1 MKPTGNCVTLEPT
14 LAGIF
19 AFQGLRADVMREH
32 QPPLSVADICPRNHR
47 DRLPRAID

>member
-19 AFQGLRADVMREH
+19 AFQGLRADVSRTSTATVSGGH
-32 QPPLSVADICPRNHR
+32 LPPTPS
-47 DRLPRAID
+47 